1 VRPISAVEWS
11 TAYKQMQRK
20 LISDH
25 SVFSHFIG
33 PTNFLP
39 TVDFEEFAEY
49 EAGQMNM
56 VDKYVV
62 QAVRELWNN

>member
-1 VRPISAVEWS
+1 
-11 TAYKQMQRK
+11 M
-20 LISDH
+20 ISDH

-33 PTNFLP
+33 PINPRP

-56 VDKYVV
+56 VDKYVAR
-62 QAVRELWNN
+62 AVRSSGMTESIYSLFFGN

>member
-1 VRPISAVEWS
+1 
-11 TAYKQMQRK
+11 MQRK

-49 EAGQMNM
+49 EVGQMNM
-56 VDKYVV
+56 VDKYVA
-62 QAVRELWNN
+62 QAVRKLWNN

>member
-1 VRPISAVEWS
+1 
-11 TAYKQMQRK
+11 M
-20 LISDH
+20 SDH

-33 PTNFLP
+33 PTNFPP

-49 EAGQMNM
+49 EVGQMNM

-62 QAVRELWNN
+62 QAA